1 MSPKKTWGWGES
13 ELVNTY
19 NQCKISNTDTITNSF
34 TVKEAHGR
42 IKILDQKERL
52 KKNQKQN
59 YFQIY
64 INHFN
69 KKIKSTIT

>member
-52 KKNQKQN
+52 KKKLEAKLFSNL
-59 YFQIY
+59 Y
-64 INHFN
+64 
-69 KKIKSTIT
+69 